1 MTQMLEL
8 GDRKLNNYNDN
19 VMGSSR
25 KKDSMQEY
33 MGSVSREM

>member
-8 GDRKLNNYNDN
+8 GDRKLNNYND
-19 VMGSSR
+19 VMGSSG
-25 KKDSMQEY
+25 KKDSVQEY